1 MVGLNLESEAW
12 SFPQLSILAWFDDE
26 WFQVLGLPMIW
37 SSRWTQIWW
46 SKQSASQCGQ
56 RSWGRKPGRLVEPE
70 ISANSLGHCWWFL
83 QDCGC
88 IFGGLWRPQG
98 FFFWPLFFGKKI
110 WRIGDGVVD
119 VSHKSVYS
127 IDAEFFVTSFRHWKV
142 RWRSSSIVSLGA
154 SFIQCHFPAF
164 LLYNLDL
171 QEGWRLDPP
180 KALTS
185 ALRTCFFVLSRMI
198 ATLPSPQSPSKRP
211 FDRSVGMCP
220 GSAKGEW
227 HLGTSILIHFDVLL
241 FYESS
246 MWIHESGPAKTN
258 IWNSWILG
266 RGWVWIPSA
275 FSILAT
281 IKGTDVGAR
290 RYKEVDQPDLLVKWE
305 SSWIKKPP
313 LSENSLVFRSGKD
326 FYFKGL

>member
-1 MVGLNLESEAW
+1 
-12 SFPQLSILAWFDDE
+12 
-26 WFQVLGLPMIW
+26 MIW
-37 SSRWTQIWW
+37 WWMVSSLRPSHDLVIQVDADLVKQTVSFTVWPEELGAKTGSTGWARNFSEFAGTLLMVPARLWVHIWW
-46 SKQSASQCGQ
+46 IVET
-56 RSWGRKPGRLVEPE
+56 PG
-70 ISANSLGHCWWFL
+70 I
-83 QDCGC
+83 
-88 IFGGLWRPQG
+88 
-98 FFFWPLFFGKKI
+98 FFWPLFFGKKI

-266 RGWVWIPSA
+266 RGWVWIPFA

>member
-1 MVGLNLESEAW
+1 MQ
-12 SFPQLSILAWFDDE
+12 SFLLRD
-26 WFQVLGLPMIW
+26 
-37 SSRWTQIWW
+37 
-46 SKQSASQCGQ
+46 
-56 RSWGRKPGRLVEPE
+56 
-70 ISANSLGHCWWFL
+70 
-83 QDCGC
+83 
-88 IFGGLWRPQG
+88 
-98 FFFWPLFFGKKI
+98 
-110 WRIGDGVVD
+110 
-119 VSHKSVYS
+119 Y
-127 IDAEFFVTSFRHWKV
+127 FRHWKV

-246 MWIHESGPAKTN
+246 MWIHESGPVKTN

-266 RGWVWIPSA
+266 RGWVWIPERCLFLLSA
-275 FSILAT
+275 F
-281 IKGTDVGAR
+281 
-290 RYKEVDQPDLLVKWE
+290 
-305 SSWIKKPP
+305 
-313 LSENSLVFRSGKD
+313 
-326 FYFKGL
+326 